1 MKHDFSQLHADTVFT
16 VLERKRVFDAA
27 WIVCW
32 VSLLS
37 AVAVPWFL
45 RVLAINLDQAAW
57 FVFGSALA
65 YLLLATITDRLRN
78 QPAVIVAMR
87 VMPLA
92 SIVLMGPLWHL
103 VGGLQNPVFL
113 AAFVLPVI
121 LSGVSVVGRQAQA
134 TALLSV
140 IVAFTVGMTES
151 PELRWYIAGGTPWVW
166 KWLDAMATVL
176 PARTDVFPEVWTS
189 PAYQFTILTTFT
201 VMQFLVAFLATP
213 FAVLLRRLDTRLQFS
228 HELFNEVQGLFHAV
242 LAAEPDPSVIVY
254 ADSGQIV
261 QASDSFFKR
270 MQVRPSQIGGRNIF
284 SIVNFDQSETLR
296 GALSAEHGEVPF
308 CVYRVQGEV
317 RIANLYFHRTEHRG
331 TPYIY
336 IGWQELTEL
345 FYLQSAFNAI
355 DDLLV
360 VVGADAGL
368 LYANRTARGLFG
380 DLALGTDATTVPG
393 LGELLQDRADPAE
406 GESRTTPMIQGRPY
420 EVHRR
425 AALVSNEFGPST
437 IVWLRCVEKEQALFE
452 QAVRDPMTGAYNRRY
467 FNEALERHVV
477 RDRRGQPHVCAY
489 FDLDNFK
496 PINDTYGHD
505 AGDAAIL
512 AFVRTA
518 RGQLRSGDVFAR
530 LGGDEFAALFVNC
543 DLHTAASV
551 VERIRGILDVEG
563 WTLGSR
569 KGPLTFSSG
578 LAACHPDDNVE
589 RLLKRTDQAVYA
601 AKAAGKGRSAT
612 EE

>member
-1 MKHDFSQLHADTVFT
+1 MKTDFSRLHADTVFT

-32 VSLLS
+32 VSLLA

-45 RVLAINLDQAAW
+45 RVLAVDLDQTAW

-65 YLLLATITDRLRN
+65 YLLLATITDRLRD
-78 QPAVIVAMR
+78 QSTVVFAMR

-121 LSGVSVVGRQAQA
+121 LSGVSVVGRQAQV

-140 IVAFTVGMTES
+140 AVVFTVGMAES
-151 PELRWYIAGGTPWVW
+151 AELRWYVAGGTPRLWNLLEAV
-166 KWLDAMATVL
+166 AGAL
-176 PARTDVFPEVWTS
+176 PARMDVFPEVSTS
-189 PAYQFTILTTFT
+189 PAYQFTILTTFG

-213 FAVLLRRLDTRLQFS
+213 FAVLLRRVDARLQFS

-242 LAAEPDPSVIVY
+242 LAAEPEPSVIVY
-254 ADSGQIV
+254 ADSFQII
-261 QASDSFFKR
+261 QASDSFFKQ

-284 SIVNFDQSETLR
+284 AIVGFEAS
-296 GALSAEHGEVPF
+296 SAIREAMVEEHGEVPF
-308 CVYRVQGEV
+308 CVYRVQNQV
-317 RIANLYFHRTEHRG
+317 RVANLHFHRTEHRG
-331 TPYIY
+331 TGYIY
-336 IGWQELTEL
+336 IGWQELTDL
-345 FYLQSAFNAI
+345 YYLRSAFNAI
-355 DDLLV
+355 DDPILI
-360 VVGADAGL
+360 VGGESRL
-368 LYANRTARGLFG
+368 HYANRPARDVFA
-380 DLALGTDATTVPG
+380 DVELGTDANAVP
-393 LGELLQDRADPAE
+393 LLSELLTMPIEPD
-406 GESRTTPMIQGRPY
+406 GEPRGEPRMIRGRPY
-420 EVHRR
+420 EVHRLSAR
-425 AALVSNEFGPST
+425 LSEQFGVST

-452 QAVRDPMTGAYNRRY
+452 QAVRDPMTGAYNRRF

-477 RDRRGQPHVCAY
+477 RDRRGQAHVCAY

-512 AFVRTA
+512 AFVKVA
-518 RGQLRSGDVFAR
+518 KSQLRSVDIFAR

-543 DLHTAASV
+543 DLQTAVGV
-551 VERIRGILDVEG
+551 VDRIRAILDVEG
-563 WTLGSR
+563 WTLGAR

-578 LAACHPDDNVE
+578 LAACHPDDTVE
-589 RLLKRTDQAVYA
+589 QLLKRTDLAVYA
-601 AKAAGKGRSAT
+601 AKKSGKGRSAA
-612 EE
+612 EA